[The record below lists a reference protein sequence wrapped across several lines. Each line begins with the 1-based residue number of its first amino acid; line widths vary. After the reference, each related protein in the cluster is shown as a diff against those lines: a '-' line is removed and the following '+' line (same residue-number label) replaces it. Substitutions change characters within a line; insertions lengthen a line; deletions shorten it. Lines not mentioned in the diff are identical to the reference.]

1 MYEMGGPYVGFSG
14 NGCINGCCVN
24 RHVSVVVDREGG
36 GSEGGD
42 IEVGA
47 SSLLYVAYL

>member
-1 MYEMGGPYVGFSG
+1 MCERVL
-14 NGCINGCCVN
+14 CVN
-24 RHVSVVVDREGG
+24 RHVLVVVDREGG